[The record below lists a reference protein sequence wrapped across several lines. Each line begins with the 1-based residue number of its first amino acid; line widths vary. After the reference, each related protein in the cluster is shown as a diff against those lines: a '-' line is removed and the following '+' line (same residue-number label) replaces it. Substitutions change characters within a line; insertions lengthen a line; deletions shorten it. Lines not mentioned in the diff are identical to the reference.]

1 MNEKLDEL
9 EKYLSKL
16 SEFTLP
22 NFNEIPDGVK
32 MEEVIKFLSSS
43 LASFYNDEENTVTN
57 YMVNNYVKAKVIP
70 SPKDKEYTRV
80 QIGYM
85 FFISLLKN
93 TTSLRNIASF
103 ISLDKDFTKNKE
115 DLYGFYQKML
125 DNSINDVNE
134 NVHHTVEKV
143 VSETDDKKVLLRLA
157 YAALKLYIDSSTQKI
172 VADSIMKLINDEV
185 LPLNAQKEA
194 KQEKALEK
202 KKLDKEAKLLSSRK
216 EG

>member
-16 SEFTLP
+16 NEFTLP

-93 TTSLRNIASF
+93 TTSLRNIASL

-125 DNSINDVNE
+125 DNSIDDVNE

-194 KQEKALEK
+194 RQEKALEK